1 MAVAEV
7 RSIWKRFNDRAV
19 VQDVSFTIESGEI
32 LGMVGPNGAGKTTTI
47 RMLLDILQPDEGSVL
62 LFGQPFTG
70 EHRPLLGYL
79 PEERGLYRDLR
90 VQETLEY
97 LGVLK
102 RMHRAKALR
111 RAEELLERLD
121 MHQHRNKKVAELSK
135 GMSQLI
141 QIASTM
147 MHQPR
152 LLILDEPFSGLDP
165 VNVRLVKEMLGEL
178 RQEGVAIV
186 LSTHQMNQVEELCD
200 RVLMINQGRVVLY
213 GSLEEVRSGFGEGSI
228 LVEASGFLE
237 DLPGVQKINNHGTY
251 QELVMS
257 DGSSSN
263 AVFRALAERE
273 IEVRRFEVATL
284 PLEEIFVR
292 IVRDE
297 Q

>member
-1 MAVAEV
+1 MAIAEV

-32 LGMVGPNGAGKTTTI
+32 LGMVGPNGAGKTTAI
-47 RMLLDILQPDEGSVL
+47 RILLDILQPDEGSVL

-102 RMHRAKALR
+102 RLGRAEARR
-111 RAEELLERLD
+111 RAGELLERLG
-121 MHQHRNKKVAELSK
+121 MHEHRNKKVAELNK

-165 VNVRLVKEMLGEL
+165 VKVRLVKEMLREL

-186 LSTHQMNQVEELCD
+186 LSTHQMNQVEKLCD

-213 GSLEEVRSGFGEGSI
+213 GSLEKVRSGFGEGSI
-228 LVEASGFLE
+228 LVEASGLLE

-257 DGSSSN
+257 DGSSNN